1 MDLYRKTW
9 AIINLDIFNNNLKNL
24 MNYYRDYNYFFA
36 VVKANGY
43 SHGDIEIAQEA
54 LKNGIN
60 YLAVSSLEEALNIRK
75 ELPNINILCLDPISI
90 EQIDIAKNNN
100 IIITIHDLDYLKELV
115 RQNTSNLK
123 IHIKIDTGMNRLGIK
138 DNNSFKEAIAII
150 INNKY
155 LEIEGLYTH
164 MANADSSDNRYYEYQ
179 INNFYTITKDISLD
193 MFKIIHI
200 GNSATL
206 LNHNKPDF
214 VNGIRLGIAM
224 YGLNPL
230 ERKLD
235 IVLQPAFS
243 LKSEIIQVKSIKKN
257 ERVGYSLNYKA
268 ENDELIG
275 IIPIGYA
282 DGIIRKNTGR
292 FVSINNKKYPIIGN
306 ICMDMLIVKIDD
318 TIKVNDIVTIIGE
331 DITIDYIANYL
342 DTICYEVICSI
353 SDRVPRIYIKDG
365 KEITLKSNRFK

>member
-9 AIINLDIFNNNLKNL
+9 AVINLDIFNNNLNNL
-24 MNYYRDYNYFFA
+24 MNYYHDYNYFFA

-164 MANADSSDNRYYEYQ
+164 MANADSSDNSYYEYQ